1 MARIKTTQYIP
12 NMVPVTKMEE
22 AAYNPRKRMPERM
35 EFLRMSIRKLGFLLP
50 LYATP
55 TGHLLSGHQ
64 RTAVA
69 REIGCRFAPVVE
81 VEGLK
86 EDRLKQLNIVFNRA
100 TNDMGAED
108 TSENLF
114 DKLQASGIDAVLDK
128 VADKDPLGDDFY
140 RCLTPEML
148 PTLDIV
154 KAVQRDYH
162 SGSVAFC
169 KQLLKEGIVMP
180 VVMTHDLSRVI
191 NGQYRLLAAAEMLG
205 DGEDILEFYPV
216 VRVTEAEAEVSELLL
231 NMISMKFTIE
241 DQHADMIRYGAYRA
255 QRIDRNLVQ
264 SLRFFAD
271 DYKAVSV
278 TVSLAKPKLFWHKFR
293 KEHGET
299 ILDFG
304 AGRRHNLPV
313 LQKKGIKCV
322 EFEPYPVPWEDQFKG
337 KENMTVPSLALSRKL
352 AEWTCDEVAAGT
364 RFSSIFLPAVINSI
378 PFFPDRM
385 KVLSVIHAICHFD
398 TRFYGS
404 TRSLEGKKMNPM
416 TKLFGHDGRPTAPG
430 GMFEVP
436 YENDVVLGDISNDP
450 KIQKFM
456 GEQELRAM
464 LEQYWK
470 KVEIWVNKGAYHY
483 FRCSHPKRVDFKF
496 LAKSILFEFDLPYPG
511 ASVDRYKYALDAFG
525 KRHNVDLW
533 ALLPEGWEEEKKAY
547 HDTQAAEA
555 LITGRVGFAPAP
567 VAKEAVAA

>member
-1 MARIKTTQYIP
+1 MARIKVTQYIP
-12 NMVPVTKMEE
+12 NMVPLKKIEE

-64 RTAVA
+64 RSQVA
-69 REIGCRFAPVVE
+69 RELGCRHIPVVE

-114 DKLQASGIDAVLDK
+114 DKLQASGIDDVLDK
-128 VADKDPLGDDFY
+128 VRDKDPLGDDFY
-140 RCLTPEML
+140 RCKSPEML
-148 PTLDIV
+148 KTLDV
-154 KAVQRDYH
+154 VTKVERAYH
-162 SGSVAFC
+162 AGSVAFC

-191 NGQYRLLAAAEMLG
+191 NGQYRLLAAAEMFG
-205 DGEDILEFYPV
+205 DGEELLEYYPV
-216 VRVTEAEAEVSELLL
+216 VRVSEEEAAVSELLL

-271 DYKAVSV
+271 NYKAVSA
-278 TVSLAKPKLFWHKFR
+278 TVSLEKPKEFWHKWR

-299 ILDFG
+299 VLDFG

-313 LQKKGIKCV
+313 LQKKGVKCV
-322 EFEPYPVPWEDQFKG
+322 EFEPYPVPWEDQYKG
-337 KENMTVPSLALSRKL
+337 KVNMVVPSIDLSRKL
-352 AEWTCDEVAAGT
+352 AEWTCDEVRDGT
-364 RFSSIFLPAVINSI
+364 KFDSIFLPAVINSI

-385 KVLSVIHAICHFD
+385 KVLAVIHAICHFD

-456 GEQELRAM
+456 GVAELRAM
-464 LEQYWK
+464 LEVFWK
-470 KVEIWVNKGAYHY
+470 KVEIWENKGAYHY
-483 FRCSHPKRVDFKF
+483 YRCSHPKRVNFTL
-496 LAKSILFEFDLPYPG
+496 LAQALVFEFDLPYPG
-511 ASVDRYKYALDAFG
+511 GSVDRYEYALDAFSH
-525 KRHNVDLW
+525 RHKVDLRSY
-533 ALLPEGWEEEKKAY
+533 LPAGWQEEKAAY
-547 HDTQAAEA
+547 HESQRKDAKEP
-555 LITGRVGFAPAP
+555 GKVGF
-567 VAKEAVAA
+567 